1 MPILNFQY
9 TLKICASASF
19 KDGQLLGQN
28 EESVN
33 LYFGFVFFD
42 VLELCEILMS

>member
-1 MPILNFQY
+1 MYMPILNFQY
-9 TLKICASASF
+9 TLK
-19 KDGQLLGQN
+19 DGQLLGQT
-28 EESVN
+28 EESVD